1 MNRKI
6 VSHGRVQMPLHSF
19 LLLEHFSNKKKD
31 ELINVPAQI
40 ENEILLFSIDRSM
53 ATYAKDQSLSQSELN
68 SAARLM
74 LNIMGSIGSAEDVIV
89 SQNGRATLTI
99 SPEIREQ
106 IMSRFSSM
114 TDFDESVANYI
125 FDTISDGVSRTF
137 RTQLSNVFVKTRL
150 QDFAVTESQE
160 LLGTFSFDDIMDCF
174 GFMNRLYRAFLKS
187 IDITTAVNLMRD
199 FSSNRLFQNVSNLT
213 EMLFE
218 SDGYSVNVRVADLID
233 DIKSKLIDGETY
245 QLVVESNT
253 PIMRCNVNDLW
264 ADDVQA
270 LTIPDMY
277 MGLVDLAER
286 WANGRIIPTG
296 GDFDPTS
303 FAYRFASPYG
313 SNLGE
318 QLSYDLNA
326 LLPYLQRGSTDKGKD
341 TFNCLFMDRYAHN
354 LIGLILRRDTGAFSG
369 QVQGIM
375 NERKNS
381 TETIFEPTFRKQLNF
396 LSQIREA
403 YVITFGQIWALVSD
417 PTVFFPSITPY
428 VRQRITDTMDTFINS
443 WQTFTSQT
451 DDVRYPRSL
460 SLLISNAVYPK
471 SALVSGASL
480 LVDVGFDY
488 RDSDLNSEQLSWLR
502 DIRTGEK
509 TAYVATQ
516 RYLTPRGHAISSYRN
531 APIDDL
537 KPYLLGWYTVVEPY
551 YFIRADHA
559 KQLTDFPLIQTQNSL
574 IPLRRASQLDMVHTL
589 MSSGYELKIFT
600 SLSDMSMQLRV
611 PVEWL
616 RGYLSN
622 LGGEWNEAWLVNTSF
637 KWWIV
642 FDRHFKLYEVGEV
655 ASNDAR
661 EWPFIANYP
670 AASEWTDM
678 TYVVSNEYD
687 RMNDAS
693 ADPYSAFQIGERG
706 GAPFN
711 NPVSSAVVGG
721 PDQLPSIAEA
731 LKPQSADG
739 DLSSVTA
746 NDESNTSGNAELK
759 TEN

>member
-6 VSHGRVQMPLHSF
+6 VSHGRIQMPLHSF
-19 LLLEHFSNKKKD
+19 IILEHFSNKKRD

-74 LNIMGSIGSAEDVIV
+74 LNIMGSVGSAEDVIV
-89 SQNGRATLTI
+89 TQNGRATLSI

-106 IMSRFSSM
+106 IMSRFSSL

-125 FDTISDGVSRTF
+125 FDTISDGVFRTF

-150 QDFAVTESQE
+150 QDFAVIESQE
-160 LLGTFSFDDIMDCF
+160 LLGAFSFDDIMDCF

-233 DIKSKLIDGETY
+233 DIKSKLIDQEIY
-245 QLVVESNT
+245 QLVSESNT
-253 PIMRCNVNDLW
+253 PVMRCNINGSW
-264 ADDVQA
+264 AEDVQA

-277 MGLVDLAER
+277 MGLIDLAER
-286 WANGRIIPTG
+286 WTNGRIMPTG
-296 GDFDPTS
+296 GNFDPTS
-303 FAYRFASPYG
+303 FSYRFVSPYG

-326 LLPYLQRGSTDKGKD
+326 LLPYLQRGATDKGRD
-341 TFNCLFMDRYAHN
+341 TFSCLFLDRYARN
-354 LIGLILRRDTGAFSG
+354 LIDLILRRDTGAFSG

-403 YVITFGQIWALVSD
+403 YVTTFGQMWAMVSD
-417 PTVFFPSITPY
+417 PTIFYPGITPY
-428 VRQRITDTMDTFINS
+428 VRQRIMDTMDTFINS

-471 SALVSGASL
+471 NAATSGASL

-488 RDSDLNSEQLSWLR
+488 RDSDLNSDQLSWLR

-509 TAYVATQ
+509 TAYITTQ

-537 KPYLLGWYTVVEPY
+537 KPYLLGWYTIIEPY

-574 IPLRRASQLDMVHTL
+574 IPLRRANHLDMVHTL
-589 MSSGYELKIFT
+589 MSSGYELKIFS
-600 SLSDMSMQLRV
+600 SLSDMSMQLRT
-611 PVEWL
+611 PIEWL
-616 RGYLSN
+616 RDHLN
-622 LGGEWNEAWLVNTSF
+622 TLGGDWNEAWLVNTNF
-637 KWWIV
+637 KWWVI
-642 FDRHFKLYEVGEV
+642 FDKNFKLYEVGET
-655 ASNDAR
+655 AATDAR
-661 EWPFIANYP
+661 EWPFIAGYP

-678 TYVVSNEYD
+678 TYVISNEYD
-687 RMNDAS
+687 QVRDTL
-693 ADPYSAFQIGERG
+693 ADPFDSFSAGERG
-706 GAPFN
+706 GTPFN
-711 NPVSSAVVGG
+711 NAVSGVTIGG
-721 PDQLPSIAEA
+721 PDELPSIADSLESRSVA
-731 LKPQSADG
+731 ADG
-739 DLSSVTA
+739 AS
-746 NDESNTSGNAELK
+746 TSAIEGSDDKGNPEMK
-759 TEN
+759 PEN